1 MDGGH
6 MPNAQDPMG
15 ERGTLT
21 DRVTEVVQCLES
33 YYINILSKGKDVV
46 AGEAPTTHS
55 KKG

>member
-1 MDGGH
+1 

-33 YYINILSKGKDVV
+33 YNINILSKGKDVV